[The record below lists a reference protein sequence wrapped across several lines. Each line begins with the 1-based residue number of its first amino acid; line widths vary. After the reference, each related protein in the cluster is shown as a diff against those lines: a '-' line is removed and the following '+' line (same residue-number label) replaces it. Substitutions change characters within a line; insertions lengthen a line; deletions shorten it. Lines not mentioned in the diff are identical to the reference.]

1 MWVDELVHRTVFE
14 GTSLLASVCGPAAS
28 PTVEVV
34 VDEVLRSD
42 AAWHEGL
49 TPLELDNKGR

>member
-28 PTVEVV
+28 QTVEIV

-42 AAWHEGL
+42 AVWREGL
-49 TPLELDNKGR
+49 TPLEFDNRGR